1 MPTDDR
7 AIVPVP
13 PASSRRAAGEGGFS
27 LVEVLVSLAI
37 IGTVM
42 AASVPFLTRS
52 MAAGD
57 QQADQQVA
65 IQLATDGLERVRA
78 LDPTAL
84 LTGRGL
90 PAVTHQWNNAAAAVQ
105 RHLATMQMAAD
116 PMLPEDSA
124 GGYSAPLPT
133 APAQVTIDN
142 TRYETWWYVGR
153 CWQAKVQPDQST
165 VGACDKVAAA
175 GKAAFL
181 RVMVAVTWKQ
191 HSCEPGFCA
200 YIASVLASVGDD
212 PVFDTKR
219 AAPTIKDPSAQTSL
233 VGDSVSLQVLS
244 TGGRLPLLWSVTGLP
259 PGLALAVDTGL
270 ITGTATTAGTYTVKL
285 TLTDRDKRTDLSTFT
300 WTVRPVL
307 TSPGDQTSRTQT
319 AVNLQLVGNGGQAP
333 VTWAATGLPAGLT
346 VNPAT
351 GLITGTPTT
360 AQPSPTTPT
369 TITVSG
375 GNPAATSS
383 VTLLWRVLTPVTL
396 TNPGPQQAAN
406 GTNIGA
412 FTAAASGGLGP
423 YTWTAQNLPD
433 GLAIEASSGKVTGVI
448 QHGTRYIVTATITD
462 SAGGSATMSVVV
474 RVTASPAA
482 DLQVTFPAPA
492 GPDQKST
499 VNTPVKFTATAS
511 GATPSAYVWSAVGL
525 PPGVTIDGA
534 GVVSGTP
541 TTRGTYQVKLTV
553 RSTGTTAANL
563 MFSWSVT

>member
-1 MPTDDR
+1 
-7 AIVPVP
+7 
-13 PASSRRAAGEGGFS
+13 
-27 LVEVLVSLAI
+27 
-37 IGTVM
+37 
-42 AASVPFLTRS
+42 
-52 MAAGD
+52 
-57 QQADQQVA
+57 
-65 IQLATDGLERVRA
+65 
-78 LDPTAL
+78 
-84 LTGRGL
+84 
-90 PAVTHQWNNAAAAVQ
+90 
-105 RHLATMQMAAD
+105 
-116 PMLPEDSA
+116 
-124 GGYSAPLPT
+124 
-133 APAQVTIDN
+133 
-142 TRYETWWYVGR
+142 
-153 CWQAKVQPDQST
+153 
-165 VGACDKVAAA
+165 
-175 GKAAFL
+175 
-181 RVMVAVTWKQ
+181 
-191 HSCEPGFCA
+191 
-200 YIASVLASVGDD
+200 
-212 PVFDTKR
+212 
-219 AAPTIKDPSAQTSL
+219 
-233 VGDSVSLQVLS
+233 
-244 TGGRLPLLWSVTGLP
+244 
-259 PGLALAVDTGL
+259 
-270 ITGTATTAGTYTVKL
+270 
-285 TLTDRDKRTDLSTFT
+285 
-300 WTVRPVL
+300 VL

>member
-1 MPTDDR
+1 M
-7 AIVPVP
+7 
-13 PASSRRAAGEGGFS
+13 
-27 LVEVLVSLAI
+27 VEVLVSLAI

-90 PAVTHQWNNAAAAVQ
+90 PAVTHQWNTAAPAVQ

-133 APAQVTIDN
+133 TPAQVTIDN
-142 TRYETWWYVGR
+142 TKYDTWWYVGR
-153 CWQAKVQPDQST
+153 CWQAKVQPGQST
-165 VGACDKVAAA
+165 VGVCGKVAEAD
-175 GKAAFL
+175 KAPFL

-191 HSCEPGFCA
+191 RSCEPGFCA
-200 YIASVLASVGDD
+200 YLASMLASVADD

-233 VGDSVSLQVLS
+233 VGDSVNLQVLS
-244 TGGRLPLLWSVTGLP
+244 TGGRLPLSWSVTGLP
-259 PGLALAVDTGL
+259 PGLTLATGTGL
-270 ITGTATTAGTYTVKL
+270 ITGTPTTAGSYTVKL
-285 TLTDRDKRTDLSTFT
+285 TLTDRDKRTDLSTVT

-307 TSPGDQTSRTQT
+307 TSPGDQTSRTGT
-319 AVNLQLVGNGGQAP
+319 AVALQLLGDGGQTP
-333 VTWAATGLPAGLT
+333 MTWTATGLPAGLK
-346 VNPAT
+346 VNSTT
-351 GLITGTPTT
+351 GLITGTPTA
-360 AQPSPTTPT
+360 AQPTPTTPT

-375 GNPAATSS
+375 GNPAAASS
-383 VTLLWRVLTPVTL
+383 ATFFWRVLTPVTL
-396 TNPGPQQAAN
+396 TNPGPQQAVN

-412 FTAAASGGLGP
+412 FTTAASGGLRP

-433 GLAIEASSGKVTGVI
+433 GLAIEASTGRVTGVI
-448 QHGTRYIVTATITD
+448 QHGTRYIATATITD
-462 SAGGSATMSVVV
+462 SAGGTATMNVVV
-474 RVTASPAA
+474 RVTPSSAG
-482 DLQVTFPAPA
+482 DLQVTYPAPA
-492 GPDQKST
+492 GPDRTSA
-499 VNTPVKFTATAS
+499 VNTPASFTATAS
-511 GATPSAYVWSAVGL
+511 GATPSAYTWSAVGM
-525 PPGVTIDGA
+525 PPGVTMNSA
-534 GVVSGTP
+534 GVVGGTP
-541 TTRGTYQVKLTV
+541 TTRGTYPVKLTV
-553 RSTGTTAANL
+553 RSTGTTAAHL